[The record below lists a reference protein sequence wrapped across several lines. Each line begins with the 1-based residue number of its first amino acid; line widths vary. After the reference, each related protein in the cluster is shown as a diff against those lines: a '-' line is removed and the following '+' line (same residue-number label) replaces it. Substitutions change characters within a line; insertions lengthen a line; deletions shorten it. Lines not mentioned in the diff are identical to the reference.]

1 MFFLLTKLAP
11 DPPPLLTNVNNKM
24 VFLLKASLNKLCMS
38 ISGFFRALSFLYTGI
53 QTVLI
58 MKYVVKL
65 TCCVPGIVLC
75 AEWPSQGALDISCHL
90 TSETKIIVSLRSSV
104 ENTQIRL

>member
-1 MFFLLTKLAP
+1 M
-11 DPPPLLTNVNNKM
+11 VNKKIKCF
-24 VFLLKASLNKLCMS
+24 FLLKASLNKLCMS
-38 ISGFFRALSFLYTGI
+38 ISVFFRALSFLYTGI

-58 MKYVVKL
+58 LKYVVKL

-104 ENTQIRL
+104 ENTQIRS